1 MNSVEESIKNNQEI
15 IFEIGTEEQSGST
28 NTPEEL
34 EYTISKINKFCDKN
48 KFHRPSFVVIQ
59 SGTRVAEMRNI
70 GSFDSEIRIKNEL
83 AAEIQV
89 PRMIEICEKNEIWM
103 KAHNTDY
110 ISDEALQSHPKLGI
124 HAVNNRTRIWSY

>member
-1 MNSVEESIKNNQEI
+1 
-15 IFEIGTEEQSGST
+15 
-28 NTPEEL
+28 
-34 EYTISKINKFCDKN
+34 
-48 KFHRPSFVVIQ
+48 
-59 SGTRVAEMRNI
+59 MRNI

-110 ISDEALQSHPKLGI
+110 ISDEALQSHQNLE
-124 HAVNNRTRIWSY
+124 YMQ